1 MASYYPPQ
9 PPSPFAGAYNSRPEP
24 YQRQPSV
31 YEQVL
36 ANPPDVY
43 ATSPVQHPPTPPA
56 NFKSPSW
63 PPSAAQVPKSPKTFL
78 QWKADAKAATADF
91 QRNGF
96 PSPVAWVFVE
106 GHEVPPNAVIGG
118 VDRKGP
124 WFIARA
130 FYEGSMELGKAGR
143 HFRLGASISF
153 HGKEREIDTYE
164 VLVEANF
171 PTRWVYQPLAVAPNP
186 GAAAASFADFKLVVV
201 IDDSDSMEG
210 ALWLEARDAL
220 AGVAEFSSQK
230 GGDGLDIYCLNSPR
244 YRLDLRSESDIRDYF
259 NSISPDGQT
268 PLGAKLKQILDIYV
282 PRIEDPTINHKPIN
296 ILVITDGVPT
306 DDPRQ
311 VIVDFAR
318 RLDTKNVPLRKLGL
332 QFVQIG
338 DDFGATQALKELDDN
353 LGPTHGVRDMV
364 DTVTFN
370 SDEPLLRT
378 EVLVKVVLGALN
390 SEIDSR
396 VISPALSSPYQN

>member
-1 MASYYPPQ
+1 MASYYPP
-9 PPSPFAGAYNSRPEP
+9 PPPNPFSGAYNSRPEL

-31 YEQVL
+31 NEQVL

-43 ATSPVQHPPTPPA
+43 AASPVQLAPTPPA

-106 GHEVPPNAVIGG
+106 GHEIPPNAVIGG

-124 WFIARA
+124 WYIARA
-130 FYEGSMELGKAGR
+130 FYEGSMGESHNSAKRDGISDSAP
-143 HFRLGASISF
+143 SISF
-153 HGKEREIDTYE
+153 HGKEREIDTFE

-186 GAAAASFADFKLVVV
+186 GLAGASFADFKLVVV

-230 GGDGLDIYCLNSPR
+230 GGEGLDIYCLNSPA
-244 YRLDLRSESDIRDYF
+244 YRLNLRSESDIRDYF
-259 NSISPDGQT
+259 NTISPDGQT
-268 PLGAKLKQILDIYV
+268 PLGAKLKHILDIYV

-318 RLDTKNVPLRKLGL
+318 RLDAKNVPLRKLGL

-338 DDFGATQALKELDDN
+338 DDHGATQALKELDDH

-370 SDEPLLRT
+370 SDEPHLHT

-390 SEIDSR
+390 SEIDSS
-396 VISPALSSPYQN
+396 VVSPAF